1 MSEQQILLSPA
12 AARGDKLSWA
22 TRIAYG
28 GGDTAC
34 NVVFGMIGTVLT
46 LFYTDYVGISI
57 ATVGLVM
64 LISRLFDG
72 VSDVIMGLMVERTN
86 SRWGKSRPWL
96 LWMSVPYAVSAIL
109 LFTVPQTTGT
119 LQFLY
124 LLVAYNFCT
133 TVCYTAINLPY
144 GSLSAMMTRA
154 SWERDMLS
162 ITRMSMSPFG
172 RRVKAR

>member
-86 SRWGKSRPWL
+86 SRWGKSRP
-96 LWMSVPYAVSAIL
+96 
-109 LFTVPQTTGT
+109 G
-119 LQFLY
+119 
-124 LLVAYNFCT
+124 
-133 TVCYTAINLPY
+133 CY
-144 GSLSAMMTRA
+144 G
-154 SWERDMLS
+154 
-162 ITRMSMSPFG
+162 
-172 RRVKAR
+172 

>member
-72 VSDVIMGLMVERTN
+72 VSDAIKTCPLVSIAIAPGRSWCA
-86 SRWGKSRPWL
+86 SRR
-96 LWMSVPYAVSAIL
+96 
-109 LFTVPQTTGT
+109 
-119 LQFLY
+119 QF
-124 LLVAYNFCT
+124 FQ
-133 TVCYTAINLPY
+133 P
-144 GSLSAMMTRA
+144 
-154 SWERDMLS
+154 
-162 ITRMSMSPFG
+162 
-172 RRVKAR
+172 

>member
-12 AARGDKLSWA
+12 AARSDKLSWA

-72 VSDVIMGLMVERTN
+72 VSDVIMVLMV
-86 SRWGKSRPWL
+86 
-96 LWMSVPYAVSAIL
+96 
-109 LFTVPQTTGT
+109 
-119 LQFLY
+119 
-124 LLVAYNFCT
+124 
-133 TVCYTAINLPY
+133 
-144 GSLSAMMTRA
+144 
-154 SWERDMLS
+154 
-162 ITRMSMSPFG
+162 
-172 RRVKAR
+172 